1 MDDVVMPWAFGGTQ
15 MALDHS
21 LTHSILI
28 NLFIKVRLN
37 TLLLP
42 PLLSITFFPSAFY
55 VYVWNILEGTSKAN
69 FFSRHINYR
78 DGFCINNNILKNT
91 DNIIHKKWT

>member
-1 MDDVVMPWAFGGTQ
+1 MDDVVMPLAFGGTR
-15 MALDHS
+15 MALDHL

-69 FFSRHINYR
+69 FFPETSIIEM
-78 DGFCINNNILKNT
+78 GFVQMEIF
-91 DNIIHKKWT
+91 

>member
-1 MDDVVMPWAFGGTQ
+1 MPWAFGGTR

-21 LTHSILI
+21 LTHSIFI

-42 PLLSITFFPSAFY
+42 PLLSITFVPSAFY
-55 VYVWNILEGTSKAN
+55 AYVWNILEASKAN
-69 FFSRHINYR
+69 FFPDTSIIEI
-78 DGFCINNNILKNT
+78 GFV
-91 DNIIHKKWT
+91 

>member
-1 MDDVVMPWAFGGTQ
+1 MDDVVMPWAFGSTR

-21 LTHSILI
+21 LTHSIFI

-42 PLLSITFFPSAFY
+42 PWLSITFIPSAFY
-55 VYVWNILEGTSKAN
+55 TYVWNILEGTIKVN
-69 FFSRHINYR
+69 FFPDTSIIEM
-78 DGFCINNNILKNT
+78 GFV
-91 DNIIHKKWT
+91 

>member
-1 MDDVVMPWAFGGTQ
+1 MPWAFEGTR

-21 LTHSILI
+21 LTHSLTIPI

-42 PLLSITFFPSAFY
+42 PLLSITFVPSAFY

-69 FFSRHINYR
+69 FFSQHIIYR
-78 DGFCINNNILKNT
+78 DESCINGNILPS
-91 DNIIHKKWT
+91 

>member
-1 MDDVVMPWAFGGTQ
+1 MDDVVMPWAFGGTRV
-15 MALDHS
+15 ALDHSLTHS

-42 PLLSITFFPSAFY
+42 PLLSITFVPRAFY
-55 VYVWNILEGTSKAN
+55 AYVWHILEGIVSKVYI
-69 FFSRHINYR
+69 FSQHI
-78 DGFCINNNILKNT
+78 IE
-91 DNIIHKKWT
+91 

>member
-1 MDDVVMPWAFGGTQ
+1 MDDVFMPWAFGGTR

-28 NLFIKVRLN
+28 NLVIKVGLN

-42 PLLSITFFPSAFY
+42 PLLSITFVPSAFY
-55 VYVWNILEGTSKAN
+55 VYVWHILEGTSN
-69 FFSRHINYR
+69 LVRRTFFS
-78 DGFCINNNILKNT
+78 DT
-91 DNIIHKKWT
+91 S